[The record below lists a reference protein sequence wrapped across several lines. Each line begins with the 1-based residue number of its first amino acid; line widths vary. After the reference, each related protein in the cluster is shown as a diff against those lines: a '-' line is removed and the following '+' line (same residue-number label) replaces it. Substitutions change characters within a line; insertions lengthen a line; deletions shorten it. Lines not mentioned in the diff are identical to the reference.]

1 MSAPNVKPVNV
12 GTPNVK
18 ANVNASKAASG
29 FGAKMKEFFSDEKKP
44 MIIIIVVVLLL
55 FVIVVLYI
63 MFQMRGSGLKLKK
76 LLANPVKTDSLS
88 QPITISSA
96 DIPKLIVGREY
107 SFSFWTYMEN
117 FTQED
122 GNMGKLVWFRGS
134 SDSIGSANPIVFLDP
149 KANKLNFA
157 IKTQGTSIQFE
168 SDAEKN
174 LNNIISNNYF
184 LSNATNPQNMNQYVV
199 ISVDYVPL
207 QRWVHF
213 VLVID
218 NKLVTVYLDGEIYS
232 VKSTDEFRSLKPPQ
246 LDANGVKIETNLIID
261 KTDGDIFVGR
271 SAGISKGATLEGYV
285 SRVQF
290 ANFALSINDV
300 KKIYKDGPVG
310 GSGSLGFGYGVRSP
324 LYKLDANVQ

>member
-1 MSAPNVKPVNV
+1 MSTPNVKPALPNVKPANV
-12 GTPNVK
+12 GT
-18 ANVNASKAASG
+18 AATG
-29 FGAKMKEFFSDEKKP
+29 IGAKMKGFLSDEKKP
-44 MIIIIVVVLLL
+44 MIIIIVAVLLL

-76 LLANPVKTDSLS
+76 LLPNPVKTDSLS
-88 QPITISSA
+88 QPVTISSA

-122 GNMGKLVWFRGS
+122 GNYGKLVFFRGS

-149 KANKLNFA
+149 KSNKLYFA
-157 IKTQGTSIQFE
+157 IKTQGTSIQF
-168 SDAEKN
+168 SSNDNN
-174 LNNIISNNYF
+174 LTDILSNNYF
-184 LSNATNPQNMNQYVV
+184 LSDAKTPANMNQYVI

-213 VLVID
+213 VVVVD
-218 NKLVTVYLDGEIYS
+218 NKLVSIYLDGEIYS
-232 VKSTDEFRSLKPPQ
+232 VKSTDEFRTMKPPQ
-246 LDANGVKIETNLIID
+246 IDANGMKIETNLIVD
-261 KTDGDIFVGR
+261 KTDGDIYIGR

-310 GSGSLGFGYGVRSP
+310 GAGSLGFGYAVRNP
-324 LYKLDANVQ
+324 IYKLDANVQ